1 VVGAISSRTMVW
13 RYGESAYLS
22 LNPRVARSTDSGWG
36 ALTGPS
42 VRCTGMAPEF
52 TGGGDPARSVALLW
66 RDREQRPTRGRKPTL
81 GVDAIVAAAI
91 ETADE
96 AGLGALSMRALAERL
111 KVGTMS
117 LYTHVP
123 GKAELTDLMLDTVL
137 GETAPP
143 DDPPGG
149 WRARVELVAR
159 QNLALFHRHP
169 WLAEI
174 VAFRPPIGP
183 GVMAKYDHELRA
195 LEGIGLTDVEMDSV
209 LTLVLG
215 YVQSAAR
222 QALEA
227 TLVEQRT
234 GLTDD
239 EWWAAQAPL
248 LERVIEPD
256 RFPVAS
262 RVGTAASE
270 AYRGLWDPDHTFEF
284 GLERVLDGIEAL
296 VEARRAGGS
305 RSRTAGS

>member
-1 VVGAISSRTMVW
+1 MA
-13 RYGESAYLS
+13 
-22 LNPRVARSTDSGWG
+22 P
-36 ALTGPS
+36 PS
-42 VRCTGMAPEF
+42 PEF

-66 RDREQRPTRGRKPTL
+66 RDREQQRRSRGRKPTL
-81 GVDAIVAAAI
+81 TVDAIVAAAI
-91 ETADE
+91 EMAGE

-111 KVGTMS
+111 NVGTMS

-123 GKAELTDLMLDTVL
+123 GKAELIDLMLDTVL
-137 GETAPP
+137 GATARP
-143 DDPPGG
+143 DDLPDG
-149 WRARVELVAR
+149 WRARLELVAR
-159 QNLALFHRHP
+159 ENLALFHRHP
-169 WLAEI
+169 WLVEV
-174 VAFRPPIGP
+174 VAFRPPMGP
-183 GVMAKYDHELRA
+183 GVIAKYDHELRA

-215 YVQSAAR
+215 YVQSSAR

-227 TLVEQRT
+227 TLVERRT

-239 EWWAAQAPL
+239 EWWAAHAPL
-248 LERVIEPD
+248 LEQVIEPE

-262 RVGTAASE
+262 RVGTAATE

-305 RSRTAGS
+305 RERTAGSSRRTARRPQR